1 MAASH
6 RLHAKMDGRRIPIY
20 HNAIRRWG
28 FALPSYGSDKF
39 IYNLPNPQINFFFF
53 FFPHKEQ
60 YRKISSQP
68 NSSRIDDRI
77 HHNHQKPRKKKEIIF
92 LDYSFSSATQ
102 KERKNIRV
110 CLFVCL
116 LPCLFPEEETA
127 TKRAVQSL
135 NTEKSS
141 ADTERGQQP
150 STEFPHSLALSL
162 PHSSF

>member
-1 MAASH
+1 MEEESPFIT
-6 RLHAKMDGRRIPIY
+6 MPSEDGDLPYQVTVRINLSTICPILKS
-20 HNAIRRWG
+20 I
-28 FALPSYGSDKF
+28 
-39 IYNLPNPQINFFFF
+39 F